1 MENIKKLFI
10 KFLKCL
16 RKKITNYLI
25 KIEEISPPKFEQL
38 ATVAHI
44 SDQMLA
50 EAKSAYD
57 VILKYE
63 KKMSQDIALAIY
75 EKGLLTFSSYSDKE
89 TGNYVIRAEITIAKK
104 D

>member
-1 MENIKKLFI
+1 MKKLFI
-10 KFLKCL
+10 KLLKWL
-16 RKKITNYLI
+16 RKQITDYLL
-25 KIEEISPPKFEQL
+25 KNEELASPPKFEQL

-57 VILKYE
+57 VIIKYE